1 MSDRV
6 PQEEARIPLSESNVR
21 SSRISLARLV
31 SSMSFESQARSPFSL
46 AGKTALVTGGARGLG
61 FAFSSA
67 AARAGAHVVLND
79 NDGEALAD
87 AVRKLRDEGLSCSA
101 SRFDV
106 TSETEVFAAVEKI
119 AIERGRIDTLVNNA
133 GNQNRKP
140 FLDYTVAEW
149 QSILDV
155 HLTGSFLV
163 SQAVIKRMLAQGGGS
178 IIMIGSIM
186 VECGRGTIA
195 PYRAAKAAVTALGKQ
210 LAVEFG
216 PHNVRCNIIAP
227 GYVETDLTRD
237 LVANADLHAS
247 IARRVPQGRWAKPD
261 DVAPAMVF
269 LSSDAGRYVNGHVLH
284 VDGGTLASL

>member
-1 MSDRV
+1 MSGEFAF
-6 PQEEARIPLSESNVR
+6 PN
-21 SSRISLARLV
+21 
-31 SSMSFESQARSPFSL
+31 PFSL

-79 NDGEALAD
+79 NDGGALSN
-87 AVRKLRDEGLSCSA
+87 AVRVLREEGLKCSGA
-101 SRFDV
+101 RFDV
-106 TSETEVFAAVEKI
+106 TVESEVAS
-119 AIERGRIDTLVNNA
+119 AIDEIVAEHGRIDAVVNNA

-140 FLDYTVAEW
+140 FLEYSTLEW
-149 QSILDV
+149 RSILDV

-163 SQAVIKRMLAQGGGS
+163 SQAAIKQMLDQGSGS

-195 PYRAAKAAVTALGKQ
+195 PYRAAKGAVTALGKQ

-216 PHNVRCNIIAP
+216 PRNIRCNIIAP
-227 GYVETDLTRD
+227 GYVETELTRD
-237 LVANADLHAS
+237 LVANPDLHGQ
-247 IARRVPQGRWAKPD
+247 IARRVPLGRWARPD

-269 LSSDAGRYVNGHVLH
+269 LTSDAGRYINGHVLY